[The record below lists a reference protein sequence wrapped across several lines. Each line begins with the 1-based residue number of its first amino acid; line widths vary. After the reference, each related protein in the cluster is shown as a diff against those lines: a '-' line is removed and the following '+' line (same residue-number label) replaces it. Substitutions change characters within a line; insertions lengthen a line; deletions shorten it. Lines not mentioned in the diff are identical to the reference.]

1 MSIAERESLAAKYS
15 AKCARR
21 RERQANRRHRR
32 VSKFLSMLPAFSAGC
47 FLMACIVW
55 AAVI

>member
-21 RERQANRRHRR
+21 RERQVNRRNRR
-32 VSKFLSMLPAFSAGC
+32 VAKLLSGLPAFSAGL

-55 AAVI
+55 AVV

>member
-1 MSIAERESLAAKYS
+1 MSMEEREIRAERYI

-21 RERQANRRHRR
+21 RERQVNRRNRR
-32 VSKFLSMLPAFSAGC
+32 VAKFLSGLPAFSAGL

-55 AAVI
+55 AVV